1 MRTAALGTEANVALT
16 WKRYN
21 DQHGMN
27 WRIEVVATKEIW
39 PFEELVRPISDSLT
53 SHF

>member
-1 MRTAALGTEANVALT
+1 MRSAELSNEANVTLT

-21 DQHGMN
+21 DQHGMD
-27 WRIEVVATKEIW
+27 WRVEVVAAKNIW
-39 PFEELVRPISDSLT
+39 PFEELVRPSSDFLG